1 MNDPIEA
8 FKLAIATAG
17 LTPPDKFT
25 GDGKIHRFSTNGKG
39 NDDAGWYILHLD
51 NIPAG
56 SFGNWREGHAESWCS
71 IERRAQTPEQQ
82 NQYATLLKSMQN
94 ARHRAKKAEHD
105 AAAAVAQSMFET
117 STPMVDAAEHGYLV
131 TKGIQAHGVRLIDTA
146 AARAHCGRLSPV
158 LSGPLLVIPMRNA
171 AGELRSLQFITAD
184 GTKRPLTGGEKQGCH
199 YLIKPDIAAAQSA
212 ILIVCEGFATGA
224 SIHKATGQPVA
235 VAFDS
240 GNLEPVAKA
249 LRKLYPDAAL
259 IVAADDD
266 WQTPGN
272 PGRTAAAGAAKA
284 AGGIVVVP
292 MFPTDRPNK
301 ATDFNDLHQLA
312 GGGLDAVSVCFAGAI
327 ESIAGYASDT
337 RASGQND
344 ADSTHSDTQGKAP
357 VIEPDPA
364 QAVAMVQT
372 STARHETTD
381 TTATTEGDE
390 QPPKAVDPF
399 PCMDERPRYVVL
411 DDWQKSDTGNHRPG
425 VYHCGVKVNRKG
437 EIQGM
442 FDLWFCSPMHIDA
455 VTFDGQG
462 NNFGRLLRFK
472 PTVGKWREWAMPM
485 ELLAGDGSQ
494 LRGELLAMGVEL
506 DPDLARNHLPA
517 YLQREHPKRRIHC
530 ALQVGWCGDSFV
542 LPDAVIGP
550 KSAGVIFQS
559 GERGHEEH
567 TQAGTLIGWQQGIA
581 AMAVGNPL
589 LMLAVS
595 ASFAGPLL
603 QRCHAESGGFHL
615 VGDSSTGKSTAMDA
629 ACATWG
635 GPGFKRSWRATGNG
649 LEGAA
654 AMFNDCLL
662 ALDEISE
669 CDPKQVGEIVYM
681 LGNGRGKQ
689 RASRNGN
696 ARGVAKWRCFVM
708 SNGERTIATTMAEGG
723 YRAKAGQSMRLL
735 DIPAAQTYGAWDNL
749 HGASSP
755 AAFSDAIKR
764 AAVQHHGQAGRAFLE
779 KLTFDPADYCAELD
793 KIKALPLFATD
804 GTEGQDKRAATR
816 FALMGLAG
824 ELATQYG
831 VTGWPVGDAVKA
843 AAHAFKLWQA
853 GRGKG
858 NDERRQIA
866 DKVRGFIERHGDA
879 RFSNADCTGDS
890 QPVRDRA
897 GWWRSNGDGREYLFT
912 ADGMREALKGFDFKR
927 ALDVLQE
934 LGALPAPGADGKR
947 ARFYRVGGTG
957 AKLYP
962 ISPGNMEGGDYG
974 A

>member
-312 GGGLDAVSVCFAGAI
+312 GGGLDAVSACFAGAI

-603 QRCHAESGGFHL
+603 QRSHAESGGIHL
-615 VGDSSTGKSTAMDA
+615 FGDSSTGKSTAMDA